1 MPKASRGMW
10 GPFSQEMFW
19 LALLD
24 FRVTAKNL
32 TDFPKMVETGLD
44 LAVSPDSN

>member
-1 MPKASRGMW
+1 ML
-10 GPFSQEMFW
+10 SQEMFW

-32 TDFPKMVETGLD
+32 TNFPKMVETGLD
-44 LAVSPDSN
+44 LAASPDSNRHLPQECS